1 VSEIALLA
9 AADRPEVVALLDR
22 FLAGKATP
30 VDARLAADFRTQDK
44 KTRVAAS

>member
-1 VSEIALLA
+1 VA

-30 VDARLAADFRTQDK
+30 VDLRLAADIYP
-44 KTRVAAS
+44 AALLPMLPSW